1 MAPFT
6 ASIGEV
12 GGSIMSDNI
21 PLRTQH
27 SCTENEYYRINV
39 FSNAQLNTMGSTRP
53 LEQLIVFITR
63 ASENSERLDMLQK
76 QLDQGAINVRY
87 VYSNHF
93 LWRRSRGVNLRADL
107 VMGDFCANKEVH
119 RRKIDEMK
127 LGENLVFTMPKSDAS
142 STTVKLKLV
151 NESRDIILETGEL
164 NLEQSMLLDETR
176 LGVEHGHE
184 GNQVVE
190 MEA

>member
-1 MAPFT
+1 MASFT

-63 ASENSERLDMLQK
+63 ASENSERLDMLQVRTWGLYYYWRTPISYDK
-76 QLDQGAINVRY
+76 RGLLERWCERAGVGKGSRMETIRGGAGRCLRGEISFFY
-87 VYSNHF
+87 VSGANF
-93 LWRRSRGVNLRADL
+93 WTPEIKT
-107 VMGDFCANKEVH
+107 GDAVP
-119 RRKIDEMK
+119 
-127 LGENLVFTMPKSDAS
+127 LPS
-142 STTVKLKLV
+142 
-151 NESRDIILETGEL
+151 
-164 NLEQSMLLDETR
+164 LLPSITHQPLHSPTE
-176 LGVEHGHE
+176 
-184 GNQVVE
+184 
-190 MEA
+190 